1 MNKEIIIG
9 IYKVT
14 SPTNRVYIG
23 QSINI
28 LHRFKT
34 YKRMYSKNKNQTK
47 LHRSFLKH
55 GVINHN
61 FEILEICKEYELND
75 KERYY
80 QECFD
85 VLNGGLN
92 CNLTKTND
100 KSGKVSEETRAK
112 MSIASTGNQHWKGK
126 KHTEE
131 SKEKIRLSKTGLK
144 YSDEVNKKKGRKGK
158 VHTGKVYSSKDHVS
172 SKTVHQYTLSGEFV
186 KEWYSLGDIKKEL
199 GFNVYNIS
207 SCCNG
212 KLKTSKNFIW
222 KHFNPITLK

>member
-1 MNKEIIIG
+1 MSKVIVIG
-9 IYKVT
+9 IYKIT

-23 QSINI
+23 QSIDI

-34 YKRMYSKNKNQTK
+34 YKRMYSKNQHQTK

-55 GVINHN
+55 GVINHK
-61 FEILEICKEYELND
+61 FEILEICEYEELNVR
-75 KERYY
+75 ERYY
-80 QECFD
+80 QDFYD

-100 KSGKVSEETRAK
+100 KSGKVSEETRVK

-131 SKEKIRLSKTGLK
+131 SKEKIRLSKIGLK
-144 YSDEVNKKKGRKGK
+144 YSDEVNKKKGRFGRIGTSKGLF
-158 VHTGKVYSSKDHVS
+158 SKDHPA
-172 SKTVHQYTLSGEFV
+172 SKIVYQYSIDDNFI
-186 KEWYSLGDIKKEL
+186 KKWDSLVDIKNEL
-199 GFNVYNIS
+199 GFNITNIS

-212 KLKTSKNFIW
+212 RLKTSNKFIW
-222 KHFNPITLK
+222 KHV

>member
-1 MNKEIIIG
+1 MSKVIIVG
-9 IYKVT
+9 IYKIT

-23 QSINI
+23 QSVDI

-34 YKRMYSKNKNQTK
+34 YKRMYSKNQHQTK

-55 GVINHN
+55 GVINHK
-61 FEILEICKEYELND
+61 FEILEICEYDELNV

-80 QECFD
+80 QDFYD

-100 KSGKVSEETRAK
+100 KSGKVSSETKAK
-112 MSIASTGNQHWKGK
+112 MSIASTGNQHWKGR

-131 SKEKIRLSKTGLK
+131 TKEKIRLSKLGTK
-144 YSDEVNKKKGRKGK
+144 FSDEVNKKKGRKGK
-158 VHTGKVYSSKDHVS
+158 IHTGKVYSSKNHVS
-172 SKTVHQYTLSGEFV
+172 SKTIHQYTLNGEFI
-186 KEWYSLGDIKKEL
+186 KEWYSLGDIKKDL

-212 KLKTSKNFIW
+212 KLKTSNKFIW
-222 KHFNPITLK
+222 KHA